1 MHSLVQ
7 YVVNSAWFWLGKNII
22 PPGLFWM
29 QITGFSMTI
38 NVAKIGVG

>member
-7 YVVNSAWFWLGKNII
+7 YDVNPAWFWLGKNII
-22 PPGLFWM
+22 PPVSFRM
-29 QITGFSMTI
+29 QLTGFSMTI